1 MLKLKVMQKRDFQ
14 PFGTVSALT
23 LGGGGLGQV
32 WGETTREEAVATVNL
47 AIEKGIT
54 HLDVAP
60 MYGKGEAEKVV
71 GEVFKGKDLGDVKIT
86 TKCRLGTLPD
96 SEVYER
102 LNSSLNKSLD
112 NLNLDRVDLFL
123 LHSQL
128 IKDDF
133 QLYTLNEYRET
144 NTTSLS
150 CFYNSVIPAF
160 ERLKKEGK
168 IGSWGIGGLG
178 QTQAIL
184 EALNH
189 DIQPE
194 AIQCVVNP
202 LNSAGA
208 IGYVDK
214 DFDPQKILTESQKV
228 GVPILGIR
236 AVQAGALTLE
246 MDREPHPSG
255 FDTKDFEDYD
265 KAEPFRNLAS
275 EWKMNPSILAHQYAL
290 SVKEVSSVILGVKN
304 RTELLDC
311 IEAESLGGLD
321 QGQISAIDTALSK

>member
-1 MLKLKVMQKRDFQ
+1 MEKRSFK
-14 PFGTVSALT
+14 PYGSISALT

-32 WGETTREEAVATVNL
+32 WGETTREEAIATVNL
-47 AIEKGIT
+47 ALENGIN

-60 MYGKGEAEKVV
+60 MYGKGEAERVV

-96 SEVYER
+96 DEVYER
-102 LNSSLNKSLD
+102 LISSLEKSLV
-112 NLNLDRVDLFL
+112 NLNMERVDLFL

-128 IKDDF
+128 RQDDF
-133 QLYTLNEYRET
+133 QLYTLNEHRET

-150 CFYNSVIPAF
+150 CYYNAVIPAF
-160 ERLKKEGK
+160 ERLKQEGK

-178 QTQAIL
+178 QNQAIL

-189 DIQPE
+189 EIQPE
-194 AIQCVVNP
+194 AVQCVVNP

-208 IGYVDK
+208 IGYVDQ

-228 GVPILGIR
+228 GIPILGIR
-236 AVQAGALTLE
+236 AVQAGALTLK

-255 FDTKDFEDYD
+255 FDIRDFEDYD
-265 KAEPFRNLAS
+265 KAEPFRKLAS
-275 EWKMNPSILAHQYAL
+275 EWKMNPSILAHRYAL
-290 SVKEVSSVILGVKN
+290 SAEKVSSVILGVKN
-304 RTELLDC
+304 RSELLDC
-311 IEAESLGGLD
+311 IKAESLGELNQD
-321 QGQISAIDTALSK
+321 QISTIDTALSR

>member
-1 MLKLKVMQKRDFQ
+1 MEKRSFK
-14 PFGTVSALT
+14 PYGSISALT

-32 WGETTREEAVATVNL
+32 WGETTREEAIATVNL
-47 AIEKGIT
+47 AVENGIN

-60 MYGKGEAEKVV
+60 MYGKGEAERVV

-96 SEVYER
+96 DKVYER
-102 LNSSLNKSLD
+102 LIFSLNKSLD
-112 NLNLDRVDLFL
+112 NLNVERVDLFL

-128 IKDDF
+128 RQDDF
-133 QLYTLNEYRET
+133 QLYTLNEYRDT

-150 CFYNSVIPAF
+150 CYYNAVIPAF
-160 ERLKKEGK
+160 ERLKQEGK

-184 EALNH
+184 EVLNH
-189 DIQPE
+189 EIQPE
-194 AIQCVVNP
+194 AVQCVVNP

-208 IGYVDK
+208 IGYVDQ

-255 FDTKDFEDYD
+255 FDIKDFEDYD
-265 KAEPFRNLAS
+265 KAEPFRKLAS
-275 EWKMNPSILAHQYAL
+275 EWKMNPSILAHRYAL
-290 SVKEVSSVILGVKN
+290 SAEKVSSVILGVKN
-304 RTELLDC
+304 RAELLDC
-311 IEAESLGGLD
+311 IEAESLGELNQD
-321 QGQISAIDTALSK
+321 QISTIDTALSR

>member
-1 MLKLKVMQKRDFQ
+1 MEKRSFK
-14 PFGTVSALT
+14 PYGSISALT

-32 WGETTREEAVATVNL
+32 WGETTREEAIATVNL
-47 AIEKGIT
+47 AVENGIN

-60 MYGKGEAEKVV
+60 MYGKGEAERVV

-96 SEVYER
+96 EEVYER
-102 LNSSLNKSLD
+102 LISSLNKSLD
-112 NLNLDRVDLFL
+112 NLNMERVDLFL

-128 IKDDF
+128 RQDDF
-133 QLYTLNEYRET
+133 QLYTLNEYRDT

-150 CFYNSVIPAF
+150 CYYNAVIPAF
-160 ERLKKEGK
+160 ERLKQEGK

-189 DIQPE
+189 EIQPE
-194 AIQCVVNP
+194 AVQCVVNP

-208 IGYVDK
+208 IGYVDQ

-246 MDREPHPSG
+246 MDRDPHPSG
-255 FDTKDFEDYD
+255 FDIKDFEDYD
-265 KAEPFRNLAS
+265 KAEPFRKLAS
-275 EWKMNPSILAHQYAL
+275 KWKMNPSILAHRYAL
-290 SVKEVSSVILGVKN
+290 SAEKVSSVILGVKN
-304 RTELLDC
+304 RDELLECLD
-311 IEAESLGGLD
+311 AESTGPITQD
-321 QGQISAIDTALSK
+321 QINEIDKVLSK

>member
-32 WGETTREEAVATVNL
+32 WGETTREEAVKTVNL

-178 QTQAIL
+178 QTQAIH

-214 DFDPQKILTESQKV
+214 DFNPQKILTESQKA

-246 MDREPHPSG
+246 MDRKPHPSG

-275 EWKMNPSILAHQYAL
+275 EWKMNPSILAHRYAL
-290 SVKEVSSVILGVKN
+290 SVREVSSVKLGVKN
-304 RTELLDC
+304 RKELLDC

-321 QGQISAIDTALSK
+321 QDQIRAIDTALSK

>member
-1 MLKLKVMQKRDFQ
+1 MQKRDFR
-14 PFGTVSALT
+14 PFKSVTALT

-32 WGETTREEAVATVNL
+32 WGETTRKEAIKTVNL
-47 AIEKGIT
+47 ALEKGIN
-54 HLDVAP
+54 HIDVAP
-60 MYGKGEAEKVV
+60 MYGKGEAEIVV
-71 GEVFKGKDLGDVKIT
+71 GEVFKGKELGDVKIT

-96 SEVYER
+96 DEVYER
-102 LNSSLNKSLD
+102 LNSSLTKSLD
-112 NLNLDRVDLFL
+112 NLNMERVDLFL

-128 IKDDF
+128 RQDDF
-133 QLYTLNEYRET
+133 QLHTLNEYRDT

-150 CFYNSVIPAF
+150 CYYNAAIPAF
-160 ERLKKEGK
+160 ERLKEEGK

-184 EALNH
+184 DALNN

-194 AIQCVVNP
+194 AIQCIVNP

-208 IGYVDK
+208 IGYVDQ
-214 DFDPQKILTESQKV
+214 DFDPQKILTESQEA

-255 FDTKDFEDYD
+255 FDIKDFEDYV
-265 KAEPFRNLAS
+265 KAEPFRQLAS
-275 EWKMNPSILAHQYAL
+275 KWKMNPSILAHRYAL
-290 SVKEVSSVILGVKN
+290 SVEKVSSVILGVKN
-304 RTELLDC
+304 RKELLDC
-311 IEAESLGGLD
+311 IEAESLGELD
-321 QGQISAIDTALSK
+321 QGQISEIDTAMGGI

>member
-1 MLKLKVMQKRDFQ
+1 MKKRSFK
-14 PFGTVSALT
+14 PYGSISALT

-32 WGETTREEAVATVNL
+32 WGETTREEAIATVNL
-47 AIEKGIT
+47 ALENGIN

-60 MYGKGEAEKVV
+60 MYGKGEAERVV
-71 GEVFKGKDLGDVKIT
+71 GEVFKGKDVGDVKIT

-96 SEVYER
+96 DEVYER
-102 LNSSLNKSLD
+102 LISSLEKSLV
-112 NLNLDRVDLFL
+112 NLNMERVDLFL

-128 IKDDF
+128 RQDDF
-133 QLYTLNEYRET
+133 QLYTLNEHRET

-150 CFYNSVIPAF
+150 CYYNAVIPAF
-160 ERLKKEGK
+160 ERLKQEGK

-189 DIQPE
+189 EIQPE
-194 AIQCVVNP
+194 AVQCVVNP

-208 IGYVDK
+208 IGYVDQ

-255 FDTKDFEDYD
+255 FDIKDFEDYD
-265 KAEPFRNLAS
+265 KAEPFRKLAS
-275 EWKMNPSILAHQYAL
+275 EWKMNPSILAHRYAL
-290 SVKEVSSVILGVKN
+290 SAEKVSSVILGVKN
-304 RTELLDC
+304 RDELLECLD
-311 IEAESLGGLD
+311 AESTGPITQD
-321 QGQISAIDTALSK
+321 QIIEIEKVLSK

>member
-1 MLKLKVMQKRDFQ
+1 MEKRSFK
-14 PFGTVSALT
+14 PYGSISALT

-32 WGETTREEAVATVNL
+32 WGETTREEAIATVNL
-47 AIEKGIT
+47 AVENGIN

-60 MYGKGEAEKVV
+60 MYGKGEAERVV

-96 SEVYER
+96 DKVYER
-102 LNSSLNKSLD
+102 LISSLNKSLD
-112 NLNLDRVDLFL
+112 NLNMERVDLFL

-128 IKDDF
+128 RQDDF
-133 QLYTLNEYRET
+133 QLYTLNEYRDT

-150 CFYNSVIPAF
+150 CYYNAVIPAF
-160 ERLKKEGK
+160 ERLKQEGK

-189 DIQPE
+189 EIQPE
-194 AIQCVVNP
+194 AVQCVVNP

-208 IGYVDK
+208 IGYVDQ
-214 DFDPQKILTESQKV
+214 DFDPQKILLESQKV

-255 FDTKDFEDYD
+255 FDIKDFEDYD
-265 KAEPFRNLAS
+265 KAEPFRKLAS
-275 EWKMNPSILAHQYAL
+275 EWKMNPSILAHRYAL
-290 SVKEVSSVILGVKN
+290 SAEKVSSVILGVKN
-304 RTELLDC
+304 RDELLECLD
-311 IEAESLGGLD
+311 AESTGPITQD
-321 QGQISAIDTALSK
+321 QIIEIDKVLSK

>member
-1 MLKLKVMQKRDFQ
+1 MQKRDFR
-14 PFGTVSALT
+14 PFKSVTALT

-32 WGETTREEAVATVNL
+32 WGETTREEAIETVNL
-47 AIEKGIT
+47 ALEKGIN
-54 HLDVAP
+54 HIDVAP
-60 MYGKGEAEKVV
+60 MYGKGEAEIVV

-96 SEVYER
+96 DEVYER

-112 NLNLDRVDLFL
+112 NLNMERVDLFL

-128 IKDDF
+128 RQDDF
-133 QLYTLNEYRET
+133 QLHTLNEYRET

-150 CFYNSVIPAF
+150 SYYNAVIPAF
-160 ERLKKEGK
+160 ERLKEEGK

-184 EALNH
+184 EVLNH

-208 IGYVDK
+208 IGYVDQ

-228 GVPILGIR
+228 DVPILGIR

-255 FDTKDFEDYD
+255 FDIKDFEDYD
-265 KAEPFRNLAS
+265 KAEPFRQLAS
-275 EWKMNPSILAHQYAL
+275 EWKMNPSILAHRYAL
-290 SVKEVSSVILGVKN
+290 SVEKVSSVILGVKN
-304 RTELLDC
+304 REELLGC
-311 IEAESLGGLD
+311 LEAESLGELD
-321 QGQISAIDTALSK
+321 QDQISAIDMTLSR

>member
-1 MLKLKVMQKRDFQ
+1 MEKRSFK
-14 PFGTVSALT
+14 PYGSISALT

-32 WGETTREEAVATVNL
+32 WGETTREEAIATVNL
-47 AIEKGIT
+47 AVENGIN

-60 MYGKGEAEKVV
+60 MYGKGEAERVV

-96 SEVYER
+96 DKVYER
-102 LNSSLNKSLD
+102 LISSLNKSLD
-112 NLNLDRVDLFL
+112 NLNMERVDLFL

-128 IKDDF
+128 RQDDF
-133 QLYTLNEYRET
+133 QLYTLNEYRDT

-150 CFYNSVIPAF
+150 CYYNAVIPAF
-160 ERLKKEGK
+160 ERLKQEGK

-189 DIQPE
+189 EIQPE
-194 AIQCVVNP
+194 AVQCVVNP

-208 IGYVDK
+208 IGYVDQ
-214 DFDPQKILTESQKV
+214 DFDPQKILSESQKV

-255 FDTKDFEDYD
+255 FDIKDFEDYD
-265 KAEPFRNLAS
+265 KAEPFRKLAS
-275 EWKMNPSILAHQYAL
+275 EWKMNPSILAHRYAL
-290 SVKEVSSVILGVKN
+290 SAEKVSSVILGVKN
-304 RTELLDC
+304 RDELLECLD
-311 IEAESLGGLD
+311 AESMGSITQD
-321 QGQISAIDTALSK
+321 QIIEIDKVLSK

>member
-1 MLKLKVMQKRDFQ
+1 MEKRSFK
-14 PFGTVSALT
+14 PYGSISALT

-32 WGETTREEAVATVNL
+32 WGETTREEAIATVNL
-47 AIEKGIT
+47 ALENGIN

-60 MYGKGEAEKVV
+60 MYGKGEAERVV
-71 GEVFKGKDLGDVKIT
+71 GEVFKGKDLGEVKIT

-96 SEVYER
+96 DEVYER
-102 LNSSLNKSLD
+102 LISSLEKSLV
-112 NLNLDRVDLFL
+112 NLNMERVDLFL

-128 IKDDF
+128 RQDDF
-133 QLYTLNEYRET
+133 QLYTLNEHRET

-150 CFYNSVIPAF
+150 CYYNAVIPAF
-160 ERLKKEGK
+160 ERLKQEGK

-178 QTQAIL
+178 QNQAIL

-189 DIQPE
+189 EIQPE

-208 IGYVDK
+208 IGYVDQ

-228 GVPILGIR
+228 GIPILGIR
-236 AVQAGALTLE
+236 AVQAGALTLK

-255 FDTKDFEDYD
+255 FDIRDFEDYD
-265 KAEPFRNLAS
+265 KAEPFRMLAS
-275 EWKMNPSILAHQYAL
+275 RWKMNPSILAHRYAL
-290 SVKEVSSVILGVKN
+290 SVEKVSSVILGVKN
-304 RTELLDC
+304 RNELLECLD
-311 IEAESLGGLD
+311 AESKGPITQD
-321 QGQISAIDTALSK
+321 QIIEIDKVLSK

>member
-1 MLKLKVMQKRDFQ
+1 MEKRSFK
-14 PFGTVSALT
+14 PYGSISALT

-32 WGETTREEAVATVNL
+32 WGETTREEAIATVNL
-47 AIEKGIT
+47 AVENGIN

-60 MYGKGEAEKVV
+60 MYGKGEAERVV

-96 SEVYER
+96 DKVYER
-102 LNSSLNKSLD
+102 LISSLNKSLD
-112 NLNLDRVDLFL
+112 NLNMERVDLFL

-128 IKDDF
+128 RQDDF
-133 QLYTLNEYRET
+133 QLYTLNEYRDT

-150 CFYNSVIPAF
+150 CYYNAVIPAF
-160 ERLKKEGK
+160 ERLKQEGK

-184 EALNH
+184 EVLNH
-189 DIQPE
+189 EIQPE
-194 AIQCVVNP
+194 AVQCVVNP

-208 IGYVDK
+208 IGYVDQ

-255 FDTKDFEDYD
+255 FDIKDFEDYD
-265 KAEPFRNLAS
+265 KAEPFRKLAS
-275 EWKMNPSILAHQYAL
+275 EWKMNPSILAHRYAL
-290 SVKEVSSVILGVKN
+290 SAEKVSSVILGVKN
-304 RTELLDC
+304 RAELLDC
-311 IEAESLGGLD
+311 IQAESLGELNQD
-321 QGQISAIDTALSK
+321 QISTIDTALSK

>member
-1 MLKLKVMQKRDFQ
+1 MQKRDFR
-14 PFGTVSALT
+14 PFKSVTALT

-32 WGETTREEAVATVNL
+32 WGETTREEAIETVNL
-47 AIEKGIT
+47 ALEKGIN
-54 HLDVAP
+54 HIDVAP
-60 MYGKGEAEKVV
+60 MYGKGEAEIVV
-71 GEVFKGKDLGDVKIT
+71 GKVFKGKDLGDVKIT

-96 SEVYER
+96 DKVYER

-112 NLNLDRVDLFL
+112 NLNMERVDLFL

-128 IKDDF
+128 RQDDF
-133 QLYTLNEYRET
+133 QLHTLNEYRET

-150 CFYNSVIPAF
+150 CYYNAVIPAF
-160 ERLKKEGK
+160 ERLKEEGK

-189 DIQPE
+189 EIQPE

-208 IGYVDK
+208 IGYVDQ
-214 DFDPQKILTESQKV
+214 DFDPQKILTESQEA

-255 FDTKDFEDYD
+255 FDIKDFEDYD
-265 KAEPFRNLAS
+265 KAEPFRQLAS
-275 EWKMNPSILAHQYAL
+275 EWKMNPSILAYRYAL
-290 SVKEVSSVILGVKN
+290 SIEKVSSVILGVKN
-304 RTELLDC
+304 RKELLDC
-311 IEAESLGGLD
+311 IEAESLGELD
-321 QGQISAIDTALSK
+321 QGQIREIDTVMGGI

>member
-1 MLKLKVMQKRDFQ
+1 MEKRSFK
-14 PFGTVSALT
+14 PYGSISALT

-32 WGETTREEAVATVNL
+32 WGETTREEAIATVNL
-47 AIEKGIT
+47 ALENGIN

-60 MYGKGEAEKVV
+60 MYGKGEAERVV

-96 SEVYER
+96 DEVYER
-102 LNSSLNKSLD
+102 LISSLEKSLV
-112 NLNLDRVDLFL
+112 NLNMERVDLFL

-128 IKDDF
+128 RQDDF
-133 QLYTLNEYRET
+133 QLYTLNEHRET

-150 CFYNSVIPAF
+150 CYYNAVIPAF
-160 ERLKKEGK
+160 ERLKQEGK

-189 DIQPE
+189 EIQPE

-208 IGYVDK
+208 IGYVDQ

-228 GVPILGIR
+228 GIPILGIR

-255 FDTKDFEDYD
+255 FDIKDFEDYD
-265 KAEPFRNLAS
+265 KAEPFRKLAS
-275 EWKMNPSILAHQYAL
+275 EWKMNPSTLAHRYAL
-290 SVKEVSSVILGVKN
+290 SAEKVSSVILGVKN
-304 RTELLDC
+304 RSELLDC
-311 IEAESLGGLD
+311 IKAESLGELNQD
-321 QGQISAIDTALSK
+321 QISTIDTALSR

>member
-1 MLKLKVMQKRDFQ
+1 MEKRSFK
-14 PFGTVSALT
+14 PYGSISALT

-32 WGETTREEAVATVNL
+32 WGETTREEAIATVNL
-47 AIEKGIT
+47 ALENGIN

-60 MYGKGEAEKVV
+60 MYGKGEAERVV

-96 SEVYER
+96 DEVYER
-102 LNSSLNKSLD
+102 LISSLNKSLD
-112 NLNLDRVDLFL
+112 NLNMERVDLFL

-128 IKDDF
+128 RQDDF
-133 QLYTLNEYRET
+133 QLYTLNEHRET

-150 CFYNSVIPAF
+150 CYYNAVIPAF
-160 ERLKKEGK
+160 ERLKQEGK

-178 QTQAIL
+178 QNQAIL

-189 DIQPE
+189 EIQPE

-208 IGYVDK
+208 IGYVDQ

-228 GVPILGIR
+228 GIPILGIR
-236 AVQAGALTLE
+236 AVQAGALTLK

-255 FDTKDFEDYD
+255 FDIKDFEDYD
-265 KAEPFRNLAS
+265 KAEPFRKLAS
-275 EWKMNPSILAHQYAL
+275 EWKMNPSTLAHRYAL
-290 SVKEVSSVILGVKN
+290 SAEKVSSVILGVKN
-304 RTELLDC
+304 RSELLDC
-311 IEAESLGGLD
+311 IKAESLGELNQD
-321 QGQISAIDTALSK
+321 QISTIYTALSR

>member
-1 MLKLKVMQKRDFQ
+1 MQKRDFR
-14 PFGTVSALT
+14 PFKSVTALT

-32 WGETTREEAVATVNL
+32 WGETTREEAIETVNL
-47 AIEKGIT
+47 ALEKGIN
-54 HLDVAP
+54 HIDVAP
-60 MYGKGEAEKVV
+60 MYGKGEAEIVV
-71 GEVFKGKDLGDVKIT
+71 GEVFKGKELGDVKIT

-96 SEVYER
+96 DEVYER
-102 LNSSLNKSLD
+102 LNSSLTKSLD
-112 NLNLDRVDLFL
+112 NLNMERVDLFL

-128 IKDDF
+128 RQDDF
-133 QLYTLNEYRET
+133 QLHTLNEYRDT

-150 CFYNSVIPAF
+150 CYYNAAIPAF
-160 ERLKKEGK
+160 ERLKEEGK

-184 EALNH
+184 DALNN

-194 AIQCVVNP
+194 AIQCIVNP

-208 IGYVDK
+208 IGYVDQ
-214 DFDPQKILTESQKV
+214 DFDPQKILTESQEA

-255 FDTKDFEDYD
+255 FDIKDFEDYD
-265 KAEPFRNLAS
+265 KAEPFRQLAS
-275 EWKMNPSILAHQYAL
+275 KWKMNPSILAHRYAL
-290 SVKEVSSVILGVKN
+290 SVEKVSSVILGVKN
-304 RTELLDC
+304 RKELLDC
-311 IEAESLGGLD
+311 IEAESLGELD
-321 QGQISAIDTALSK
+321 QGQISEIDTAMGGI

>member
-1 MLKLKVMQKRDFQ
+1 MKKRSFK
-14 PFGTVSALT
+14 PFGNISALT

-32 WGETTREEAVATVNL
+32 WGETSREEAVATVNL

-60 MYGKGEAEKVV
+60 MYGKGEAERVV

-96 SEVYER
+96 DEVYDR
-102 LNSSLNKSLD
+102 LISSLNKSLD
-112 NLNLDRVDLFL
+112 NLNIERVDLFL

-128 IKDDF
+128 RQDDF

-150 CFYNSVIPAF
+150 CYYNAVIPAF
-160 ERLKKEGK
+160 ERLKEEGK

-184 EALNH
+184 EVLNH

-208 IGYVDK
+208 IGYVDQ

-255 FDTKDFEDYD
+255 FDIKDFEDYD
-265 KAEPFRNLAS
+265 KAEPFRKLAS
-275 EWKMNPSILAHQYAL
+275 EWKMNPSILAHRYAL
-290 SVKEVSSVILGVKN
+290 SAEKVSSVILGVKN
-304 RTELLDC
+304 REELLEC
-311 IEAESLGGLD
+311 VEAESLGKLD
-321 QGQISAIDTALSK
+321 QDQISAIDTALSR